1 MNWKFSGDRPVYQQ
15 IMESIRG
22 SVLRGELSPGGKIP
36 SVRDLAAQAQVN
48 PNTMQRAMTELEREG
63 LLVSGGTSGRT
74 VTTNLEVL
82 SDMKEQILEDLA
94 RECAEKFMVFGVTPS
109 QAAQRLLALDQKKE
123 EMK

>member
-1 MNWKFSGDRPVYQQ
+1 MNWRFSGDRPVYQQ
-15 IMESIRG
+15 IMENIRG
-22 SVLRGELSPGGKIP
+22 SVLRGELPPGGKIP

-63 LLVSGGTSGRT
+63 MLVSGGTSGRT

>member
-15 IMESIRG
+15 IMENIRG
-22 SVLRGELSPGGKIP
+22 SVLRGEMPPGGKIP